1 MTDENRRAILP
12 REHTQRRI
20 DRFRQSSQRVLHCG
34 HVQSGCLQSRND
46 FGPARSVGKKT
57 MYQHDIFRFRHW
69 LRVSRWSVYVLIHA
83 NQLRTIK
90 IGRRRLVSREALNEC
105 VAQLAKGAA

>member
-1 MTDENRRAILP
+1 MTVRLRELP
-12 REHTQRRI
+12 ADHLFT
-20 DRFRQSSQRVLHCG
+20 
-34 HVQSGCLQSRND
+34 VQEAAD
-46 FGPARSVGKKT
+46 
-57 MYQHDIFRFRHW
+57 W
-69 LRVSRWSVYVLIHA
+69 LRVSRWSVYSLINA

>member
-1 MTDENRRAILP
+1 MTAPLRELP
-12 REHTQRRI
+12 ADHLFT
-20 DRFRQSSQRVLHCG
+20 
-34 HVQSGCLQSRND
+34 VQEAAD
-46 FGPARSVGKKT
+46 
-57 MYQHDIFRFRHW
+57 W
-69 LRVSRWSVYVLIHA
+69 LRVSRWSVYSLINA